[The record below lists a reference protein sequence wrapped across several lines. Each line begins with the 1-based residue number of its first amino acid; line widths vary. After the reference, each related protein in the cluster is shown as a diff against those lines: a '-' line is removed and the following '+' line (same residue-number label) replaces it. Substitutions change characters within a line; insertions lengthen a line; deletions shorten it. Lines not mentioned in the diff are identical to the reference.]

1 MSSVRFRS
9 IRNCPSEPVNLCTVS
24 IRSSRQIW
32 LLPSKSRNK
41 DSHYNYC
48 LRVVK
53 ISMYMNAWCWLWH
66 VIKGRIKMRLANIYC
81 NLCDG
86 NWIFFWLFWNKLRL
100 FKNYII
106 VEIFGTKN
114 QTLQFHKLMLHHMI
128 YFFLN
133 CTLCATK

>member
-66 VIKGRIKMRLANIYC
+66 VIKDRIKMWDWQTYIAICVMEIEYFFGSFGINSDYLKIILLSKFLEQKIKHYNFI
-81 NLCDG
+81 
-86 NWIFFWLFWNKLRL
+86 NWC
-100 FKNYII
+100 YII
-106 VEIFGTKN
+106 WFISS
-114 QTLQFHKLMLHHMI
+114 
-128 YFFLN
+128 
-133 CTLCATK
+133 